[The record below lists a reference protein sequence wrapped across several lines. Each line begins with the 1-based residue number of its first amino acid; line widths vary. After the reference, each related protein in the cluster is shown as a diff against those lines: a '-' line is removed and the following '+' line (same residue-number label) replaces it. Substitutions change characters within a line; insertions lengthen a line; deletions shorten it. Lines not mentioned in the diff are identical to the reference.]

1 MFRTVRPI
9 ALVVLLALT
18 ACGGSDPTGTTI
30 PTIETTT
37 FAPSLG
43 VDLSKM
49 TKNSSGLYW
58 RDLTVGTGAL
68 AVSGK
73 QVSTHYTGNLPNGTL
88 FDANGPAAPP
98 FSFRLGGGQVIAGFD
113 EGVRGMKVG
122 GRRQL
127 IIPPELGYGSRA
139 QGSIPAN
146 SILVFTIDIVSVQ

>member
-9 ALVVLLALT
+9 ALVALLALT

-58 RDLTVGTGAL
+58 RDLTVGSGTT
-68 AVSGK
+68 AVNGK
-73 QVSTHYTGNLPNGTL
+73 QVAMHYTGNLPNGTQ
-88 FDANGPAAPP
+88 FDANGPTATP
-98 FSFRLGGGQVIAGFD
+98 FSFRLGAGQVIAGFD
-113 EGVRGMKVG
+113 EGVRGMNVG

-139 QGSIPAN
+139 TGSIPAN
-146 SILVFTIDIVSVQ
+146 SILVFTIDLVSVQ